1 MILYCFWF
9 FSFSFFFF
17 CPGRW
22 DGTLCDC
29 ALTFFFFFLVSTFF
43 FYEPIWK
50 PIHWLSE
57 RALRSVY
64 FHLQNRKWWS
74 NKNKRWNEKSVVSLF
89 LLSVQAS
96 PWTFLKEE
104 KFIGDSF
111 YSKKKKKKKKKK
123 KRKIAIPTS
132 PAMDITIKCIHTHR
146 SRCFSI
152 SRLLLRF
159 FLTITR

>member
-1 MILYCFWF
+1 MERWF
-9 FSFSFFFF
+9 SIASGSFLSLFSFF

-29 ALTFFFFFLVSTFF
+29 ALTFFSFFLSQLFFFSTNQFESLF
-43 FYEPIWK
+43 IGSARE
-50 PIHWLSE
+50 
-57 RALRSVY
+57 RSVY

-111 YSKKKKKKKKKK
+111 LF
-123 KRKIAIPTS
+123 KRKKEKENSHPHFAGNGHYY
-132 PAMDITIKCIHTHR
+132 KVYIHTQ
-146 SRCFSI
+146 I
-152 SRLLLRF
+152 ALL
-159 FLTITR
+159 